1 MKTFKLIFILTLLI
15 ISISILIT
23 SIFLMTFQIINSNWQ
38 DFFISEIASK
48 KNNSTFI
55 DNNLYENK
63 IINPPISI
71 FFIFIN
77 FFITAVFLKFFQIK
91 K

>member
-1 MKTFKLIFILTLLI
+1 MKTFELIFILTLLI

-48 KNNSTFI
+48 KNNLTFI

-77 FFITAVFLKFFQIK
+77 FFITAFFLKFFQIK

>member
-1 MKTFKLIFILTLLI
+1 MKIFKLIFILTLLI

-48 KNNSTFI
+48 KNNLTFI

>member
-48 KNNSTFI
+48 KNNLTFI

-77 FFITAVFLKFFQIK
+77 FFITAAFLKFFQTK